1 MTQETF
7 TLAVLIY
14 LVFRWVM
21 WDLWLVYVA
30 RRGRDTA
37 KQEPER

>member
-7 TLAVLIY
+7 TLAVLLY

-30 RRGRDTA
+30 GRRAETA
-37 KQEPER
+37 KQETKK